1 MTPGQAVSARG
12 RKIMQIM
19 IKPEAA
25 DASTQISQADLEA
38 ALPPSVWSHPPGSGP
53 AASAEE
59 PQDSFEKRRAR
70 KKTKGI
76 IGKAYSKEECQCE
89 NCASPEEDVLALEGI
104 MPLVAPV
111 PGQGPQEAP
120 DKSPESS
127 ETSDDPLGWQPVGEV
142 ITTTTVVGRASSS
155 EGSDNDASEGMQC
168 ENDGCRNRVGDWS
181 YPECTS
187 CWYEHN

>member
-1 MTPGQAVSARG
+1 MRVLKHLRRTWKQLFLLRCGVTLQGVVLPVS
-12 RKIMQIM
+12 KNY
-19 IKPEAA
+19 ES
-25 DASTQISQADLEA
+25 STK
-38 ALPPSVWSHPPGSGP
+38 
-53 AASAEE
+53 
-59 PQDSFEKRRAR
+59 KRRSR

-76 IGKAYSKEECQCE
+76 IGKAYSKEDCQCE
-89 NCASPEEDVLALEGI
+89 NCASPEGDALALEGI

-111 PGQGPQEAP
+111 PGQEPRAGP
-120 DKSPESS
+120 DDRPESS

-142 ITTTTVVGRASSS
+142 ITTTTIVGRASSS
-155 EGSDNDASEGMQC
+155 EGSDRDVPECERC

>member
-1 MTPGQAVSARG
+1 MTPGQAVSSRG

-25 DASTQISQADLEA
+25 NASTQTSQADLEA
-38 ALPPSVWSHPPGSGP
+38 ASSAPSSSAP
-53 AASAEE
+53 AATIDEPPESAE
-59 PQDSFEKRRAR
+59 SRNARRRANR
-70 KKTKGI
+70 FVS
-76 IGKAYSKEECQCE
+76 KAYSKEECTCE
-89 NCASPEEDVLALEGI
+89 SCRPSGEEGDGPALEGI
-104 MPLVAPV
+104 TPLVAPV
-111 PGQGPQEAP
+111 LCQEREEALAGSP
-120 DKSPESS
+120 DQS

-142 ITTTTVVGRASSS
+142 ITTTTIVGGASSS
-155 EGSDNDASEGMQC
+155 YGSDSDVSEGIQC

>member
-1 MTPGQAVSARG
+1 VVLPVS
-12 RKIMQIM
+12 KNY
-19 IKPEAA
+19 ES
-25 DASTQISQADLEA
+25 STK
-38 ALPPSVWSHPPGSGP
+38 
-53 AASAEE
+53 
-59 PQDSFEKRRAR
+59 KRRSR

-76 IGKAYSKEECQCE
+76 IGKAYSKEDCQCE
-89 NCASPEEDVLALEGI
+89 NCASPEGDALALEGI

-111 PGQGPQEAP
+111 PGQEPRAGP
-120 DKSPESS
+120 DDRPESS

-142 ITTTTVVGRASSS
+142 ITTTTIVGRASSS
-155 EGSDNDASEGMQC
+155 EGSDRDVPECERC